1 MFEATKLRNSQME
14 ELTVSTLVVTK
25 YQFVLGILENALTQS
40 GCDFFEVMVVY
51 SVKTYKSA
59 KK

>member
-1 MFEATKLRNSQME
+1 ME